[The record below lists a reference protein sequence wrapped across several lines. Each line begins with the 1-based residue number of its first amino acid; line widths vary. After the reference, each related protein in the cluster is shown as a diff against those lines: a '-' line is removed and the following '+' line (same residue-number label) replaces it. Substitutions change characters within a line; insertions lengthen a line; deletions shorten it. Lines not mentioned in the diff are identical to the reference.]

1 MPCPSPTIKR
11 TAASVCC
18 SGIVLMVALLYLRK
32 PAVRFQAL
40 FSVVLAL
47 IFALLVGRMAM
58 RAQSTV
64 APGTTR
70 PGADSPGMNGMDMRG
85 HQNMD
90 HGTSGSEAFFMEESS
105 GTSVQPAA
113 WPMPMVMNGVG
124 SWNLMWM
131 GQAFLVDTQQTGPL
145 GFDKLYSSNW
155 GMLGATHR
163 LGGGGIMLRTML
175 SLEPATI
182 TERRYPLLFQT
193 GETAFGNPI
202 TNAQH
207 PHDFFMEISAQYAHS
222 AGEHATAAL
231 YYGIVGDPALGPVA
245 FPHRASAMEIPQ
257 ATLGHHWQDS
267 THIASNV
274 LTGVLAFRLVRFEAS
289 GFYGSEPGENR
300 WTIYFGP
307 MNSYSGRIT
316 FTPTPRW
323 TAQVSAGRLTR
334 PESLEPGDVV
344 RTTASVEYVVPRPH
358 GNWWATSLVWG
369 RNWKTANRYGS
380 NAVLAETLIPIG
392 EKNFISGRYEWSQR
406 DELFADN
413 PALEDQI
420 ATSTGARWF
429 DVNAYTIGYTRDL
442 GTFHGAQTGLGA
454 NVSLYGIPASIQS
467 YYGDHPLGVNVY
479 LRVRLR

>member
-1 MPCPSPTIKR
+1 MTGVEMHDHQHMDNDLP
-11 TAASVCC
+11 
-18 SGIVLMVALLYLRK
+18 
-32 PAVRFQAL
+32 
-40 FSVVLAL
+40 
-47 IFALLVGRMAM
+47 
-58 RAQSTV
+58 
-64 APGTTR
+64 PGE
-70 PGADSPGMNGMDMRG
+70 
-85 HQNMD
+85 Q
-90 HGTSGSEAFFMEESS
+90 FLMEESS
-105 GTSVQPAA
+105 GTAVQPSS

-131 GQAFLVDTQQTGPL
+131 GEAFLVDTQQTGPL
-145 GFDKLYSSNW
+145 GHDKFYSSNW
-155 GMLGATHR
+155 GMLGAMHR
-163 LGGGGIMLRTML
+163 LGGGTLMLRTML

-207 PHDFFMEISAQYAHS
+207 PHNFFMEISAQYAHS
-222 AGEHATAAL
+222 VGEHATAAL

-245 FPHRASAMEIPQ
+245 YPHRASAMEIPQ

-274 LTGVLAFRLVRFEAS
+274 VTGVLAFPLVRFEAS

-300 WTIYFGP
+300 WTIDFGP

-334 PESLEPGDVV
+334 PEALEPGDVM

-358 GNWWATSLVWG
+358 GNWWATSVVWG
-369 RNWKTANRYGS
+369 RNWKTANQYGS
-380 NAVLAETLIPIG
+380 NAVLAETLVPIG
-392 EKNFISGRYEWSQR
+392 EKNFVSGRYEWSQR

-413 PALEDQI
+413 PDLEDQI
-420 ATSTGARWF
+420 ATATGARWF
-429 DVNAYTIGYTRDL
+429 NVNAYTIGYTRDL

-454 NVSLYGIPASIQS
+454 NLSLYGIPASIQS
-467 YYGDHPLGVNVY
+467 YYSDHPLGVNMYV
-479 LRVRLR
+479 RIRLR